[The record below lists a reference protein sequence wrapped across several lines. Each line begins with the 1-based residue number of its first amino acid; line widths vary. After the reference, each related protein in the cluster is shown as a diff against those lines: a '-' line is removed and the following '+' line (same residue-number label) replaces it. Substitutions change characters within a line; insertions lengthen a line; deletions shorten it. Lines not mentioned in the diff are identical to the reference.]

1 VYLWLIHF
9 AVQQKLHNIVS
20 NYIPIKNVL
29 KRERASKMDKERN
42 REVLTD
48 KRTQAETDRPGD
60 KRGPGNTKSS
70 VTQWPKP
77 KNFCYLYQ

>member
-1 VYLWLIHF
+1 
-9 AVQQKLHNIVS
+9 
-20 NYIPIKNVL
+20 
-29 KRERASKMDKERN
+29 MDKERN

-48 KRTQAETDRPGD
+48 KRTQAETDRPRDG
-60 KRGPGNTKSS
+60 RGPGNTESS